1 MTDSVVLI
9 TGSSTGFGRLMATT
23 LAQHRY
29 DVFASMRDVGERNRE
44 NADKLR
50 ELAEREHLPL
60 RVIEMDVADDS
71 SVQKGVDQVI
81 QQAGAIDVVINNA
94 GIVGSGLVETF
105 SVEQAKAVFETNFFG
120 ALRVNR
126 AVLPHMRQR
135 RSGLIVHISSG
146 GGRFVVPSMGIYAAS
161 KFALEAMAETLRYE
175 LSQLGIDSILIE
187 PGPYPTAIYGKATLP
202 VEPARAS
209 DYGPLAD
216 MPAQVLQ
223 NLASFPSD
231 PQEVVDKLLELIAM
245 PAGSRP
251 VRSLVGDFVH
261 QFQPLNDSALQNQT
275 AAMEAFGMK
284 DLMTLQGKQR
294 QVA

>member
-1 MTDSVVLI
+1 
-9 TGSSTGFGRLMATT
+9 
-23 LAQHRY
+23 
-29 DVFASMRDVGERNRE
+29 
-44 NADKLR
+44 
-50 ELAEREHLPL
+50 
-60 RVIEMDVADDS
+60 MDVADDS

-94 GIVGSGLVETF
+94 GIPGSGLVETF

-146 GGRFVVPSMGIYAAS
+146 AGRLVVPSMGVYAAS

-187 PGPYPTAIYGKATLP
+187 PGPYPTAIFGKALGP
-202 VEPARAS
+202 SDPARTS

-231 PQEVVDKLLELIAM
+231 PQEVVDKLIELIAM

-251 VRSLVGDFVH
+251 VRSLVGDFVK
-261 QFQPLNDSALQNQT
+261 QFQPLNDVALEQQA

-284 DLMTLQGKQR
+284 DLMNFQR
-294 QVA
+294 

>member
-1 MTDSVVLI
+1 
-9 TGSSTGFGRLMATT
+9 
-23 LAQHRY
+23 
-29 DVFASMRDVGERNRE
+29 
-44 NADKLR
+44 
-50 ELAEREHLPL
+50 
-60 RVIEMDVADDS
+60 
-71 SVQKGVDQVI
+71 
-81 QQAGAIDVVINNA
+81 
-94 GIVGSGLVETF
+94 
-105 SVEQAKAVFETNFFG
+105 
-120 ALRVNR
+120 
-126 AVLPHMRQR
+126 
-135 RSGLIVHISSG
+135 
-146 GGRFVVPSMGIYAAS
+146 
-161 KFALEAMAETLRYE
+161 
-175 LSQLGIDSILIE
+175 
-187 PGPYPTAIYGKATLP
+187 
-202 VEPARAS
+202 
-209 DYGPLAD
+209 